1 MARTDDAGAVA
12 AAEYF
17 MEVHE
22 WAYQT
27 GDLGEWDTISGQTCA
42 FCRNVH
48 DAVVSIYGDGGRAAG
63 GSTTFSDIQVTGFDE
78 QLLVYSVRLAYSTGE
93 TVVYRADGS
102 AKGVYNA
109 EDATLTLEVGP
120 SVRGWVLLEGTGGG
134 DAA

>member
-1 MARTDDAGAVA
+1 
-12 AAEYF
+12 

-48 DAVVSIYGDGGRAAG
+48 DAVVGIYSEGGRAEG
-63 GSTTFSDIQVTGFDE
+63 GTTTFSDIEVTGVDE
-78 QLLVYSVRLAYSTGE
+78 QLFVYSIRLAYSTEE

-102 AKGVYNA
+102 ARGVYDA

-120 SVRGWVLLEGTGGG
+120 SVRGWVLLEGIAGG